1 MKNNLFYYLLL
12 MVFIGCSQQPNLE
25 SEKPNIAMVSTF
37 DVALDSKSQ
46 LELESEFDKVLNAQN
61 LDKWMKHMSSK
72 PHHVGSPW
80 SKQNAEYIANKFKEW
95 GYDAEIETFEVLV
108 PFPKIRKLKM
118 IAPSQVDLKL
128 FEPELKEDATSGI
141 TENVLPGYNAFSADG
156 NVTAELV
163 FVNYGIP
170 KDYEELKRM
179 GIDVR
184 GKIVIAKYGGSWRG
198 IKPKVAYENG
208 AIGCIMYSDPKND
221 GYVVGDVY
229 PEGPYRME
237 YGIQRGSVVDMPMYP
252 GDALTPG
259 YGAKKDVERLSIE
272 DAPTIMKIP
281 VMPIS
286 YADALPLLKAL
297 KGPVAPNSWKGGLPI
312 TYHIG
317 PGPTKVN
324 LHLEFD
330 WGLRTAYNPIGRLK
344 GSVYPDEWIMR
355 GNHHDGW
362 AQGAADPISG
372 MVSLME
378 EARAIGELVKTGW
391 RPKRSLIYA
400 GWDAEEPGLLGST
413 EWVEYHRDDIK
424 EKMIAY
430 INTDGTGVGYL
441 SMGGSHSLEKFVNE
455 IIREVK
461 DPVHEV
467 TLESRLRSRLRVREY
482 NSSDYKDQK
491 ESDRDD
497 LRLYP
502 MGSGSDYTAFIHH
515 AGVPSLNLG
524 FGGESGGGS
533 YHSIY
538 DSYDHYKRFSDGEF
552 QYGTTLAQ
560 VNGRL
565 VMRLSEADILPFRF
579 VNMVDNIGKFIDDNK
594 QLAED
599 IKKHTQ
605 LRNKLLDNNDF
616 TIARNPKKKYLAPD
630 RLKQVPD
637 FNFKTLEDAFDRL
650 TTSAWNYEIAL
661 SKHKKGSLSAE
672 QKSELNVLLK
682 DVEQALTSEKGLPRR
697 DWFKN
702 MIYAPGYYTGYG
714 VKTLPGI
721 REGLEERKWNE
732 VRNYIEEIAK
742 ALDRASAKIN
752 SASKLLA
759 AD

>member
-1 MKNNLFYYLLL
+1 MKNNLLYYLLL

-25 SEKPNIAMVSTF
+25 PEKPNIAMVSTF

-413 EWVEYHRDDIK
+413 EWVEHHRDDIK

-637 FNFKTLEDAFDRL
+637 FNFKTLEDAFERL

>member
-1 MKNNLFYYLLL
+1 MKNNLFYYVLL
-12 MVFIGCSQQPNLE
+12 MVFMGCSQQPNLE
-25 SEKPNIAMVSTF
+25 PDQPKITMVSTF
-37 DVALDSKSQ
+37 DVALNSKSQ
-46 LELESEFDKVLNAQN
+46 LELESQFDKVLNAQN

-95 GYDAEIETFEVLV
+95 GYDTEIETFEVLV
-108 PFPKIRKLKM
+108 PFPTIRKLKM
-118 IAPSQVDLKL
+118 IAPNQVDLKL

-156 NVTAELV
+156 NITAELV

-259 YGAKKDVERLSIE
+259 VGAKKDVERLSIE

-297 KGPVAPNSWKGGLPI
+297 KGPVVPNSWKGGLPI

-344 GSVYPDEWIMR
+344 GSVYPNEWIMR

-413 EWVEYHRDDIK
+413 EWVEYHRDEIK

-461 DPVHEV
+461 DPVHEA
-467 TLESRLRSRLRVREY
+467 TLESRIRSRLRVREY

-515 AGVPSLNLG
+515 AGVPSLNFG

-552 QYGTTLAQ
+552 KYGTTLAK

-637 FNFKTLEDAFDRL
+637 FNFKALEDAFDRL
-650 TTSAWNYEIAL
+650 NISAWNYEKAL
-661 SKHKKGSLSAE
+661 SNYKKGSLSAE
-672 QKSELNVLLK
+672 QKSELNNLLK
-682 DVEQALTSEKGLPRR
+682 NVEQALTSEKGLPRR

-732 VRNYIEEIAK
+732 VRDYIQEIAQ
-742 ALDRASAKIN
+742 ALDRASAMIN

-759 AD
+759 VD